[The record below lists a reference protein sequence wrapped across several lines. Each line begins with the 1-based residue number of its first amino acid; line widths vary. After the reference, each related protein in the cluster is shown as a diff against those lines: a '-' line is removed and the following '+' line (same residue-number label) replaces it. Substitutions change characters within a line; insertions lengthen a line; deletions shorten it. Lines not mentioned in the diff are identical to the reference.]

1 MSAKD
6 FKTKYLDKNQMNDPQ
21 AQKTQLQTDDLQEL
35 YQDGLAEFKKPMAHS
50 RVWVISL
57 TASVIFGFLAG
68 IVGVIFFFSGSLSV
82 LKISPEDL
90 FPAQQLKV
98 ERTEQVNVLE
108 DERISKV
115 RSGAMRAVVGIFN
128 RKKIND
134 NLLDNVYLGSE
145 SKGNG
150 FILTADGWIISTN
163 QVVSDVDDLV
173 AITNDGQVLT
183 IEKIINDDYSNVVF
197 LKVRGNNLITLP
209 LANEAIVGEKMLVFN
224 GFNFNQSKT
233 IMVRLAQNN
242 WEPENTTQDLI
253 KNTSQLNRYLVLDQ
267 DLNDSFLGGPLIN
280 MTGEVVGL
288 LYKQSSILKGVAAAD
303 FKSAINQ
310 VLGGAQTVERVA
322 LGAKYLNLG
331 HAVGTSL
338 KIKTNGKSE
347 PLNKGALVM
356 EVIKDSPASRAKL
369 LVNDVIVK
377 IGDNEI
383 NSDNDLAILLQNY
396 KKGESVNL
404 VVLRPE
410 QEKEMILTVN
420 F

>member
-6 FKTKYLDKNQMNDPQ
+6 FKTKYLDKNQVDDTREH
-21 AQKTQLQTDDLQEL
+21 KIQTHSDDLQEL
-35 YQDGLAEFKKPMAHS
+35 YQDGLTEFEKPMAHS

-68 IVGVIFFFSGSLSV
+68 IVGVVFFFSGSLSV

-90 FPAQQLKV
+90 FPTQQLKV

-115 RSGAMRAVVGIFN
+115 RNGAMRAVVGIFN
-128 RKKIND
+128 RKKIGD
-134 NLLDNVYLGSE
+134 NLLDNVYLTSE

-150 FILTADGWIISTN
+150 FVLTTDGWIISTS
-163 QVVSDVDDLV
+163 QVVTEVGDLV
-173 AITNDGQVLT
+173 AVTNDGQVLT
-183 IEKIINDDYSNVVF
+183 IEKVIRDAYSNMVF

-209 LANEAIVGEKMLVFN
+209 LANEAIIGEKMLVFN
-224 GFNFNQSKT
+224 GFNFSQSKT
-233 IMVRLAQNN
+233 VLVRLVQNN
-242 WEPENTTQDLI
+242 WEQENTTQDLI
-253 KNTSQLNRYLVLDQ
+253 KNTSQLGRYLVLDQ
-267 DLNDSFLGGPLIN
+267 DLDNSFIGSPLIN
-280 MTGEVVGL
+280 MAGEVVGL
-288 LYKQSSILKGVAAAD
+288 LYKQSSMLKGVAAVD
-303 FKSAINQ
+303 FKPAINQ
-310 VLGGAQTVERVA
+310 VLGGAQIIERVT

-331 HAVGTSL
+331 RAVGTSL

-347 PLNKGALVM
+347 PLSKGALVM

-377 IGDNEI
+377 IGENEI
-383 NSDNDLAILLQNY
+383 NSDNDLTVLLQNY
-396 KKGESVNL
+396 KKGESINL
-404 VVLRPE
+404 IVLRPE
-410 QEKEMILTVN
+410 QEKEIILTVN